1 MEGQQALFGGALPQ
15 QVSGVPPAQAQ
26 GGGYQQPATT
36 HALVTNQQGGSIV
49 GQSAPSAAHPLPSQL
64 EVGGGQGGAASSP
77 SQPNAAMVVDAAHE
91 KAPVIPMPAVPSAS
105 VPKGKA
111 IDIPESSEKGAQ
123 KKASR
128 IAIGVALKDIQFMS
142 VLLFFVVSFVLET
155 T

>member
-1 MEGQQALFGGALPQ
+1 
-15 QVSGVPPAQAQ
+15 
-26 GGGYQQPATT
+26 
-36 HALVTNQQGGSIV
+36 
-49 GQSAPSAAHPLPSQL
+49 
-64 EVGGGQGGAASSP
+64 
-77 SQPNAAMVVDAAHE
+77 MVVDAAHG
-91 KAPVIPMPAVPSAS
+91 KAPVIPLLAVPSTS

-111 IDIPESSEKGAQ
+111 IDIPESYEKGAQ

>member
-1 MEGQQALFGGALPQ
+1 
-15 QVSGVPPAQAQ
+15 
-26 GGGYQQPATT
+26 
-36 HALVTNQQGGSIV
+36 
-49 GQSAPSAAHPLPSQL
+49 
-64 EVGGGQGGAASSP
+64 
-77 SQPNAAMVVDAAHE
+77 MVVDAAHG